1 MPNLHLCPTCK
12 GAGGVAGEVCP
23 DCRGTSVGT
32 MEGGTFL
39 FWGRR
44 LSPKAIRFE
53 RAASGFRGVL
63 NFLLFLAGIMGAV
76 ALAAL
81 IVRNGIGQ
89 VATARFFS
97 RPHPY
102 LLVFWVSVWLDLYLA
117 YRLAAEGEA
126 RAFLPRKRYRYEEE
140 AAPTAVG
147 ASDWNEM
154 KRVPK
159 RLRFD
164 ISRAFTAE
172 ALGVV
177 DRAVLLAAD
186 RGHNDVRLTHLFAA
200 VLSARKTVFIAGRLG
215 FSLDAAR
222 ERLSRAL
229 SEVPKSAGG
238 MVTREVWEALFSAY
252 EEAAAGRR
260 ERVDTPELLLSVAA
274 PEGVVKEIL
283 YDLEV
288 DAEKLKNVVAWI
300 RTTADVIARVR
311 GGRLR
316 ARLRPRHEAG
326 RAMTALATPY
336 LDRFSDDLTA
346 YARAGYLPPMI
357 GREKE
362 IAQIFRVLE
371 GGRKSVVLV
380 GPSGVG
386 KEMILFG
393 IAERMVEEDVPKV
406 LREKR
411 LVALSVPK
419 LVSGA
424 TPAEAVERLLKIFYE
439 IRRAG
444 SVVVA
449 VHGVEGL
456 AGISTGGER
465 SLDLAGVLA
474 DELGKGYFL
483 LIATVR
489 PDGYR
494 TLEGTQLGNTLEKV
508 PIEEPDANEAIQM
521 LEATALPIEARNK
534 VFFSY
539 AAIAQAIAL
548 SSRYVPDRALPEK
561 AIEIIR
567 EVAED
572 VRGKRGARSV
582 VTAEDVAAIVAEK
595 TRAPVAAVTGS
606 EREKLLTLEARMH
619 ERVIGQDE
627 AVKMVA
633 AAIRRAR
640 AELREAKRPIANFLF
655 LGPTGVGKTEL
666 AKTVGAVYFG
676 DEEAM
681 IRLDMSE
688 YQDAQSVGRLIGA
701 TGGAPGGMLTEAVR
715 KRPFTVL
722 LLDEI
727 EKAHAD
733 ILNVFLQVMDDGR
746 LTDNTGRTVD
756 FTNVILIATSN
767 AGTAFIQEEIKKGTP
782 VEDIRSQLVNQ
793 ELKQHF
799 RPEFLNRFDGTIVFK
814 PLTKPEIEQIAWLMI
829 GKVQEQLAA
838 KGIALQVTDAAVR
851 ELAEAGF
858 DPSFGARPLRR
869 VIQERVQDA
878 LANFLLQEKIGR
890 RDTVVLD
897 PGGKIRIE
905 KAKKL

>member
-1 MPNLHLCPTCK
+1 MPNLLFCPTCK
-12 GAGGVAGEVCP
+12 GVGGVAGEVCP
-23 DCRGTSVGT
+23 DCRGISVGT
-32 MEGGTFL
+32 MEGGIFL

-63 NFLLFLAGIMGAV
+63 NFLLLLAGIAGAV
-76 ALAAL
+76 ALTL
-81 IVRNGIGQ
+81 IIVRTG
-89 VATARFFS
+89 VREVLTVRFFS
-97 RPHPY
+97 QPHP
-102 LLVFWVSVWLDLYLA
+102 LLLLFWISVWLDLYLI
-117 YRLAAEGEA
+117 YRLAVEGEA
-126 RAFLPRKRYRYEEE
+126 WANLPQKRYGEK
-140 AAPTAVG
+140 VG
-147 ASDWNEM
+147 APSITDWNEA
-154 KRVPK
+154 KRLPK
-159 RLRFD
+159 RLQFD
-164 ISRAFTAE
+164 VSRAFSGD
-172 ALGVV
+172 ALGTIN
-177 DRAVLLAAD
+177 RAVLLASE
-186 RGHNDVRLTHLFAA
+186 RGHGEVRLAHLFLALLA
-200 VLSARKTVFIAGRLG
+200 ARKTGFIAGRLG
-215 FSLDAAR
+215 LSIDGLR
-222 ERLSRAL
+222 ERTQRAL
-229 SEVPKSAGG
+229 AEVPAGAVLKITEELWG
-238 MVTREVWEALFSAY
+238 ALFSAFVSAR
-252 EEAAAGRR
+252 AARR
-260 ERVDTPELLLSVAA
+260 SRADTPDLFLAVAI
-274 PEGVVKEIL
+274 PEGIVKEIL

-288 DAEKLKNVVAWI
+288 DGEKLRNVVLWI
-300 RTTADVIARVR
+300 RTTEDLIARVR
-311 GGRLR
+311 GGRVR
-316 ARLRPRHEAG
+316 ARLRPKHEAG

-362 IAQIFRVLE
+362 LAQIFRVLE

-424 TPAEAVERLLKIFYE
+424 TPAEAAERLLKIFYE

-494 TLEGTQLGNTLEKV
+494 TLEGTQLGNALEKV

-521 LEATALPIEARNK
+521 LEAAALSIEARNK

-548 SSRYVPDRALPEK
+548 SSRYMPDRALPEK

-572 VRGKRGARSV
+572 VRGKRGERSV
-582 VTAEDVAAIVAEK
+582 VTSEDVAVIVAEK
-595 TRAPVAAVTGS
+595 TRAPVTAVTGS
-606 EREKLLTLEARMH
+606 ERGKLLTLEARMH

-666 AKTVGAVYFG
+666 AKTVAAVYFG

-688 YQDAQSVGRLIGA
+688 YQDAQSVGRLIGT

-727 EKAHAD
+727 EKAHLD

-746 LTDNTGRTVD
+746 LTDNAGRTVD
-756 FTNVILIATSN
+756 FTNIILIATSN
-767 AGTAFIQEEIKKGTP
+767 AGTQFIQDEIKKGTA
-782 VEDIRSQLVNQ
+782 VEAIRERLVNE
-793 ELKQHF
+793 ELKSAF
-799 RPEFLNRFDGTIVFK
+799 RPEFLNRFDGIIVFK

-869 VIQERVQDA
+869 VIAERVQDA

-890 RDTVVLD
+890 RDTVILE